1 MGKLAQQLCKQSQ
14 VKCYA
19 KGGAVHGDEKMD
31 RALIKKAV
39 KAEALTGKKA
49 GGKVKSCCK

>member
-1 MGKLAQQLCKQSQ
+1 MGKLAQQLSKQSQ

-19 KGGAVHGDEKMD
+19 KGGAVHTDEKMD

-39 KAEALTGKKA
+39 KAEALTGKKC
-49 GGKVKSCCK
+49 GGAAKKK